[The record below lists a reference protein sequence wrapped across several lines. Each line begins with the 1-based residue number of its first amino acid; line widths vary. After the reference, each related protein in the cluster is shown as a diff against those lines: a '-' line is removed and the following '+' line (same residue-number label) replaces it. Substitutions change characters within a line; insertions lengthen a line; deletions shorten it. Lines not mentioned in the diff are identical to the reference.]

1 MKVFDGNTNMD
12 SVVFHQVDPPII
24 ARVIRFRP
32 IAWKDHISM
41 RVELY
46 GCKGNVYFMN
56 QHCLIM
62 HRPARKSIVFILP
75 LQSYYTGKTLS
86 FAFYSISLCIRF

>member
-32 IAWKDHISM
+32 IAWKGHVSM

-46 GCKGNVYFMN
+46 GCKGNVY
-56 QHCLIM
+56 
-62 HRPARKSIVFILP
+62 IV
-75 LQSYYTGKTLS
+75 SESTLS
-86 FAFYSISLCIRF
+86 DNAPSCT